1 MISFL
6 CLFFLLD
13 LTEAEDSMLM
23 NEMMSVG
30 EQTKLWAGQ
39 HDGEM
44 KDVFEVSERTQGLE
58 ESGQ

>member
-30 EQTKLWAGQ
+30 EQTKLWDGQ

-44 KDVFEVSERTQGLE
+44 KHGVEVSERTQGLE
-58 ESGQ
+58 ESGR